1 MKDLSI
7 IEDILRNRTAFFEA
21 IQKGKNNLRLIRIM
35 LVSSSVFLAM
45 YGMVMG
51 FNHSVLQALA
61 SMIKLPTLF
70 LITLLICVPSLHF
83 FNILF
88 GSKQTALQS
97 IALALTAI
105 TVTSVLLFS
114 FAPIT
119 LFFLITSDSYAF
131 FKLLNVL
138 FFTISGWTGVWFLR
152 QGLHVMA
159 GEGEIEEELE
169 EEQEEQEKQIYTEE
183 PKGRGMR
190 QLVFTMWMLLYAFV
204 GTQMAY
210 TLSPF
215 IGDPNLPFILARHAE
230 GDFYSDVFNSLI
242 MLFR

>member
-21 IQKGKNNLRLIRIM
+21 IQKGENNLRLIRIM
-35 LVSSSVFLAM
+35 LLSSSVFLAM

-61 SMIKLPTLF
+61 SMIKLPALF
-70 LITLLICVPSLHF
+70 LITLLICAPSLHF

-105 TVTSVLLFS
+105 TVTSVMLFS

-119 LFFLITSDSYAF
+119 LFFLITGDSYAF

-152 QGLHVMA
+152 QGLNVITEA
-159 GEGEIEEELE
+159 GDEENGGENGEEAA
-169 EEQEEQEKQIYTEE
+169 
-183 PKGRGMR
+183 KGRGMR
-190 QLVFTMWMLLYAFV
+190 QMVATMWMLLYGFV

-215 IGDPNLPFILARHAE
+215 IGDPELPFILARHAE
-230 GDFYSDVFNSLI
+230 GSFYSDVFNSLI